1 MIGVNM
7 AARFD
12 WEKIRAEY
20 EVGCTQSDIARRYGC
35 SRTAIMKRV
44 TKEGWIQDVT
54 QAVNRLTAAKVA
66 GVVTG
71 CNPQKKAAAI
81 DAAASRKAQVIERHK
96 KEWEEH
102 QKLIT
107 EAVADKDF
115 NMAKLAKITSETIS
129 IRQAGERRA
138 WGIIEVDIRPSSQSV
153 SEQDVIRRGI
163 EEAFAS
169 VGMGKVDVDS
179 TVV

>member
-1 MIGVNM
+1 ML
-7 AARFD
+7 RFD

-20 EVGCTQSDIARRYGC
+20 EPGCTQADIARRYGC
-35 SRTAIMKRV
+35 SRTAIMKRIK
-44 TKEGWIQDVT
+44 KEGWLQDVT

-96 KEWEEH
+96 AEWAEH
-102 QKLIT
+102 QQLIT
-107 EAVADKDF
+107 KAVEDKDF

-129 IRQAGERRA
+129 IRQAGERRS
-138 WGIIEVDIRPSSQSV
+138 WGIIELDIRPSSQSI
-153 SEQDVIRRGI
+153 SEQDTIRKGI

-169 VGMGKVDVDS
+169 VGMGQNNADFPLV
-179 TVV
+179 